1 MRSSRRTLFSDQ
13 LSNPDILKDF
23 ESELAILNS
32 VIGWSKTLDGLPQ
45 FSLENIKKYVN
56 MVTAEVLSKS
66 AVVKKHF
73 SRGEQL
79 LEEQYVDIGSIFTKQ
94 SDDYFCFKGV
104 CGASLRKQN
113 RIIFVALS
121 KADGSVEYTY
131 CQCPAGRNG
140 TCFHTSAVMKLVA
153 KWVIN
158 KTNKI
163 QKPKACTSKPC
174 GWSIPQSR
182 ERLEKSP
189 IFSLK
194 IFSSTTTKSK
204 INTCSK
210 GSTINNTSNT
220 NTSSTTNNDKGI
232 TSSLYD
238 GPTESNRKNGK
249 RKLQEM
255 RDVIYSHNKNITIL
269 SVIDLNQEKR
279 INTSFR
285 TMPVGSVL
293 SNQFGLIPHDFN
305 VYCNLPDPKKCN
317 QTYVQYPL
325 FPF

>member
-1 MRSSRRTLFSDQ
+1 M
-13 LSNPDILKDF
+13 
-23 ESELAILNS
+23 
-32 VIGWSKTLDGLPQ
+32 
-45 FSLENIKKYVN
+45 
-56 MVTAEVLSKS
+56 
-66 AVVKKHF
+66 
-73 SRGEQL
+73 
-79 LEEQYVDIGSIFTKQ
+79 LEEQYVDIGSIFAKQ

-131 CQCPAGRNG
+131 CQCPVGRTG
-140 TCFHTSAVMKLVA
+140 TCFHTFAVMKLVA
-153 KWVIN
+153 KCVIK

-174 GWSIPQSR
+174 AWSIPQSR

-189 IFSLK
+189 IFNLK
-194 IFSSTTTKSK
+194 IFSPTTTKSK

-220 NTSSTTNNDKGI
+220 NTSSTTSNDKVI

-238 GPTESNRKNGK
+238 GRTGSNQKNGK
-249 RKLQEM
+249 HKLQEI
-255 RDVIYSHNKNITIL
+255 RDVIYSHNKNIPIL

-279 INTSFR
+279 INTSFG
-285 TMPVGSVL
+285 TK
-293 SNQFGLIPHDFN
+293 F
-305 VYCNLPDPKKCN
+305 Y
-317 QTYVQYPL
+317 
-325 FPF
+325 